1 MVNDKTLPSDNTKI
15 TDENPQYNVNREA
28 AKIIL
33 LASDKID
40 KYKYFTGEEM
50 LPSDQSRMI
59 EKAKFSYFRLGQSF

>member
-15 TDENPQYNVNREA
+15 TDENAQYNVNREA